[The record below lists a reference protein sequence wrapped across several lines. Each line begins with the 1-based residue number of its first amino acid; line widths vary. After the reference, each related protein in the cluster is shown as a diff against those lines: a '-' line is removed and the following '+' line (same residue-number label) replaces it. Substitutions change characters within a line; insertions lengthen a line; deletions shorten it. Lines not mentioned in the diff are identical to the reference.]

1 MEIIGNEKIQE
12 TIKKAV
18 FKQQIS
24 HAYLFS
30 GPENLGKKTLAL
42 EFAKL
47 LNCSKN
53 DIHILEKN
61 SAIKI
66 DEVRDL
72 QHKLQFSSQSEFKIA
87 IIDDAAF
94 ITNEAASALLKTLEE
109 PAKNTVLVLITSNK
123 KKILP
128 TIISRCINYEFNL
141 VSQEKIN
148 KLLNNFN
155 LTEPEKNQIIKFSQ
169 GRPGIAK
176 ALAKNKN
183 AILLRQKFISS
194 FFKLLNSD
202 INTKF
207 LFVEKIYKES
217 KDNFHKIINLWLSFF
232 RDILILKSNNFNL
245 ILNQANFTELKNFS
259 SKNGQKKIT
268 ELINY
273 LKEINNTPNI
283 NKKLALENF
292 FLKIS

>member
-1 MEIIGNEKIQE
+1 MEFIGNEKIQE
-12 TIKKAV
+12 IIKKAV
-18 FKQQIS
+18 FKQQVS
-24 HAYLFS
+24 HSYLFY
-30 GPENLGKKTLAL
+30 GPEKLGKKTLAL
-42 EFAKL
+42 EFTKL

-72 QHKLQFSSQSEFKIA
+72 QHKLQLSSQSEFKIA

-109 PAKNTVLVLITSNK
+109 PAKNTVLILITSNK
-123 KKILP
+123 SKILP
-128 TIISRCINYEFNL
+128 TIVSRCINYEFNL
-141 VSQEKIN
+141 VSTEKIKN
-148 KLLNNFN
+148 LLNNYN

-169 GRPGIAK
+169 GRPGIAL

-207 LFVEKIYKES
+207 LFAEKIYKES
-217 KDNFHKIINLWLSFF
+217 KDNFNKIINLWTSFF
-232 RDILILKSNNFNL
+232 RDCLLLKSNNFNL
-245 ILNQANFTELKNFS
+245 ILNQANLAELKNFS
-259 SKNGQKKIT
+259 NKNGQKKIT

-273 LKEINNTPNI
+273 LKEVNNAVVINE
-283 NKKLALENF
+283 KLALENF
-292 FLKIS
+292 FLKV